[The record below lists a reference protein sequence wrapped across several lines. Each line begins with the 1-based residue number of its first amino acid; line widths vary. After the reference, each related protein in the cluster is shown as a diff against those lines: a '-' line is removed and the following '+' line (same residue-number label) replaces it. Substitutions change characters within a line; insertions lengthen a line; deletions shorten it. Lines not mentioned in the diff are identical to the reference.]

1 MFRRKEELK
10 TYYSTESKLE
20 IIVGL
25 IKDLSRSEY
34 NKLRDGMDLIY
45 NGYQKLN
52 NSRTSTEKESDD
64 LNGLERLID
73 ETTK

>member
-1 MFRRKEELK
+1 MFKRKEEPK
-10 TYYSTESKLE
+10 TYYSTEGKLE

-25 IKDLSRSEY
+25 IKDLSCSEY

-52 NSRTSTEKESDD
+52 NSRTTNEKELDEVND
-64 LNGLERLID
+64 LERLID

>member
-1 MFRRKEELK
+1 MFKRREEPK

-52 NSRTSTEKESDD
+52 NSRTSTEKESDE
-64 LNGLERLID
+64 LNDIERLID

>member
-1 MFRRKEELK
+1 MFKRKEEPK

-52 NSRTSTEKESDD
+52 NSRTSTEKESDELSD
-64 LNGLERLID
+64 LERLID

>member
-1 MFRRKEELK
+1 MFRRKEEPK

-25 IKDLSRSEY
+25 IKNLSRSEY

-52 NSRTSTEKESDD
+52 NSRTLTEKESDE
-64 LNGLERLID
+64 LNDLERIID